1 MPLVRTLLRK
11 ERGNPVRLEDQ
22 LGLSSQNP
30 LLLAQGCH
38 MEKGRCWGLQQG
50 LQDSNQEIQGIPW
63 SICSLPWKDA
73 ALPLDKSKVL
83 AQLSGH

>member
-22 LGLSSQNP
+22 LGLCSQNP

-38 MEKGRCWGLQQG
+38 MEKGRCGGLQQG

-63 SICSLPWKDA
+63 LICSP
-73 ALPLDKSKVL
+73 PCSRTP
-83 AQLSGH
+83 